1 MKVEN
6 NRGDV
11 MKSKEILLLVAALVV
26 AILLINV
33 VGFVLQALIPLA
45 LLAIVTYVVYL
56 YLKKRF

>member
-1 MKVEN
+1 MKT
-6 NRGDV
+6 
-11 MKSKEILLLVAALVV
+11 KEILLLVAALVV